1 MGNKSTVKGLTVSV
15 AGGNK
20 NYAATFSGGS
30 VGIGTSAP
38 NTVLDIDGDVAWREY
53 NYTANLSTVNNNM
66 DFDGSNNKHSFVRVG
81 TSTSGDVELTG
92 LKGGYSGKMVTVYN
106 ATGHGLRLSHEDANS
121 TDTNRINTAADAD
134 VLLLPG
140 AAYQLIYSGID
151 KRWVVAF
158 SGPGELTS
166 LGNKEI
172 NISGGGETLPS
183 TTASYIQINTPT
195 VAPNRYGVYL
205 ADGVNPG
212 QILVIQNKGPKT
224 IYFEGTNVVWDN
236 TTDLQDGESII
247 AVWNGTAWVQVA
259 RASN

>member
-1 MGNKSTVKGLTVSV
+1 
-15 AGGNK
+15 
-20 NYAATFSGGS
+20 
-30 VGIGTSAP
+30 
-38 NTVLDIDGDVAWREY
+38 
-53 NYTANLSTVNNNM
+53 
-66 DFDGSNNKHSFVRVG
+66 
-81 TSTSGDVELTG
+81 
-92 LKGGYSGKMVTVYN
+92 MVTLYN
-106 ATGHGLRLSHEDANS
+106 ATGHGMRLKHESANS
-121 TDTNRINTAADAD
+121 TDTNRIVTAADAD
-134 VLLLPG
+134 VLLIPG
-140 AAYQLIYSGID
+140 AAYQLIWSGID

-172 NISGGGETLPS
+172 QISGGGETLPS

-195 VAPNRYGVYL
+195 TTPNRYGVYL

-224 IYFEGTNVVWDN
+224 IYFLGTNVVWDN

-247 AVWNGTAWVQVA
+247 CVWNGTAWVQVA